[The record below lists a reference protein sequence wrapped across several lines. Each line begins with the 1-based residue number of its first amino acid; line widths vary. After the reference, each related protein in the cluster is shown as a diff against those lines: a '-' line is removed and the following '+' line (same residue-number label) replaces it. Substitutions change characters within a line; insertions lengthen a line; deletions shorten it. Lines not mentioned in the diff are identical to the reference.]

1 MRTGLI
7 ATGVA
12 LLGGAVVG
20 GTVLATDAT
29 AAPRPKDVV
38 TIAGCARPVV
48 PFCTTV
54 SYRGTTY
61 VLHGAN
67 PVIPSN
73 TYVRVTGKP
82 SGTGLGLAFAKKIV
96 ELHGGR
102 ISAESALALGSRFM
116 IELPLIASNARAEAP
131 PLRRRSA

>member
-82 SGTGLGLAFAKKIV
+82 SGTFGVCPGTQMAV
-96 ELHGGR
+96 
-102 ISAESALALGSRFM
+102 
-116 IELPLIASNARAEAP
+116 ASWRKVKGVCP
-131 PLRRRSA
+131 R